1 MFKVNLQKNN
11 IGPFIKLPKVRM
23 RTKSI
28 TACPR
33 SRRVTPRRT
42 HVGPG
47 SSEHLLHRLHP
58 GQPRQEVQSDRAA
71 DDGEAEIRHL
81 PLPRPSHLPLSR
93 RRRVHGCDPDDARLL
108 QIDRVPVPGTRKSA
122 HVLS

>member
-11 IGPFIKLPKVRM
+11 IGPFLNLLKVTM
-23 RTKSI
+23 RTLLI
-28 TACPR
+28 AACPR
-33 SRRVTPRRT
+33 SRRFTPRRT

-58 GQPRQEVQSDRAA
+58 GQPRQEVQPDRAA
-71 DDGEAEIRHL
+71 DHGEAEIRHL
-81 PLPRPSHLPLSR
+81 SLPRPSHLPLSR
-93 RRRVHGCDPDDARLL
+93 RRRVHGRDPDDARLL
-108 QIDRVPVPGTRKSA
+108 QIDRIPVPGTRKSA